1 MARVTSLY
9 FTAQATRPVT
19 HNQNT
24 PPGPPSV
31 SYTHLD
37 VYKRQANGY
46 AAAGSYEN
54 GRTVDSIGGGACQI
68 CTTLYNAV
76 LLSELEVT
84 QRQNHSMT
92 VAYVDPSAD
101 AAIAGTYKDLK
112 FVNNYETPIYIE
124 GAVNGGKLS
133 FTIYGKETRPANRT
147 IKYVSETLGVTDP
160 GEPIVKVD
168 ASLAPGARVTEQS
181 SHRGLRSRLWK
192 YCLLY
197 TS

>member
-1 MARVTSLY
+1 MCIRD
-9 FTAQATRPVT
+9 R
-19 HNQNT
+19 
-24 PPGPPSV
+24 
-31 SYTHLD
+31 
-37 VYKRQANGY
+37 
-46 AAAGSYEN
+46 
-54 GRTVDSIGGGACQI
+54 I

-133 FTIYGKETRPANRT
+133 FTIYGKETRPA
-147 IKYVSETLGVTDP
+147 VSYTHLDVYKRQFP
-160 GEPIVKVD
+160 RRVK
-168 ASLAPGARVTEQS
+168 S
-181 SHRGLRSRLWK
+181 
-192 YCLLY
+192 
-197 TS
+197 